1 MAVGVILPAV
11 FVHVEG
17 RVGDGALLPHRLFR
31 RLPFA
36 VVNVVNLLGEIG
48 VFSGLVLIPLY
59 LQLVKRYSPTAA
71 GLLLLPAVR
80 ALGPDLR
87 IWVAAYGV
95 YLLAVLFPQSS
106 LFRLL
111 LPMLPTITSP
121 VAMPMPTASA
131 ASLGSSR
138 TAASTAR

>member
-71 GLLLLPAVR
+71 GLLLLPQSVATTVGARLSEPLIRRAGAVR
-80 ALGPDLR
+80 RCRRVP
-87 IWVAAYGV
+87 
-95 YLLAVLFPQSS
+95 
-106 LFRLL
+106 
-111 LPMLPTITSP
+111 
-121 VAMPMPTASA
+121 
-131 ASLGSSR
+131 
-138 TAASTAR
+138 